1 MVFLDEIFGA
11 FKKSPYLCIVSNS
24 TKLHKMRERADDCR
38 ETGVSFIKK
47 VFLTTNIKSLW
58 QNKSPI
64 RMPAKSWQV
73 TNS

>member
-47 VFLTTNIKSLW
+47 VFLTTNI
-58 QNKSPI
+58 
-64 RMPAKSWQV
+64 
-73 TNS
+73 

>member
-1 MVFLDEIFGA
+1 MFKIIDFLDEIFGA

-47 VFLTTNIKSLW
+47 VFLTTK
-58 QNKSPI
+58 
-64 RMPAKSWQV
+64 
-73 TNS
+73 